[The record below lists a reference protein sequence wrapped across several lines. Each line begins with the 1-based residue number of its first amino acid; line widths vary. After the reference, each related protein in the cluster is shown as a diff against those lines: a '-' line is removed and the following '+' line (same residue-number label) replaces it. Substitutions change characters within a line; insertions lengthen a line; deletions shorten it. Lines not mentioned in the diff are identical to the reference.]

1 VAVTASIRDIKLF
14 VAAYEER
21 SFTAAAVREA
31 ATQSGVS
38 QHIAKLE
45 ALLKVKLFSRN
56 AGGLVA
62 TPAADAYYNRCVD
75 VLRVHESAHIALGG
89 YTRGLHGEINVGLMP
104 SMTRCV
110 LAPALA
116 RFIEQHPNVAVRI
129 LEGYSGILTKQVKAG
144 ELEFAIVPA
153 PAFSER
159 VGLKSRLLATT
170 PELLVTR
177 KSPSAKTSR
186 YVRLSE
192 LDPLKLVVPGRGNA
206 RRILLDAY
214 FASNGVR
221 VERVMELDAM
231 FGTLGVLSE
240 TDWAAVLPAVMM
252 SDPSDHKNFNI
263 RVISDPPLTLDLILI
278 EASRR
283 PMSRPAEVLLGL
295 IKEEMD
301 RLNRS
306 WSIGRPTTRGTARR
320 K

>member
-1 VAVTASIRDIKLF
+1 MATTASIRDIKFF

-56 AGGLVA
+56 AMGLVP
-62 TPAADAYYNRCVD
+62 TPAADAYYGRCAE
-75 VLRVHESAHIALGG
+75 VLRVHESAHTALGG
-89 YTRGLHGEINVGLMP
+89 FARGLHGEICVGLMP

-116 RFIEQHPNVAVRI
+116 KFVEQHPNVAVRVV
-129 LEGYSGILTKQVKAG
+129 EGYSGVLTKQVKAG

-153 PAFSER
+153 FPGI

-170 PELLVTR
+170 PELLVMR
-177 KSPSAKTSR
+177 RAASAKTSR
-186 YVRLSE
+186 NVRLSE
-192 LDPLKLVVPGRGNA
+192 LDSLKLVVPGRANA
-206 RRILLDAY
+206 RRTLLEAY

-221 VERVMELDAM
+221 VDQLMELDAM
-231 FGTLGVLSE
+231 FGTLGFLSQ
-240 TDWAAVLPAVMM
+240 TDWAAILPAIMM
-252 SDPSDHKNFNI
+252 SDPSDRRNFHI

-283 PMSRPAEVLLGL
+283 PMSRPSEVLLGL
-295 IKEEMD
+295 VKEEMD
-301 RLNRS
+301 RLNHP
-306 WSIGRPTTRGTARR
+306 WSTGRPTVRSAIARNR
-320 K
+320 

>member
-1 VAVTASIRDIKLF
+1 MAITASIRHIKLF

-56 AGGLVA
+56 AAGLAA
-62 TPAADAYYNRCVD
+62 TPAADAYYSRCVE
-75 VLRVHESAHIALGG
+75 VLRVHESAHTALGG
-89 YTRGLHGEINVGLMP
+89 YTRGLHGEICVGLMP

-116 RFIEQHPNVAVRI
+116 QFVEQHPNVAVRVV
-129 LEGYSGILTKQVKAG
+129 EGYSGVLTKQVKAG

-153 PAFSER
+153 YSET
-159 VGLKSRLLATT
+159 VGLRSRLLATT

-177 KSPSAKTSR
+177 RDLSTKTSR
-186 YVRLSE
+186 NVRLSE
-192 LDPLKLVVPGRGNA
+192 LGSLKLVVPGRGNA

-221 VERVMELDAM
+221 VDRVMELDAM
-231 FGTLGVLSE
+231 FGTLGLLSQ
-240 TDWAAVLPAVMM
+240 TDWAAILPAVMM

-283 PMSRPAEVLLGL
+283 PISRPAEVFLGL
-295 IKEEMD
+295 VKEEMD
-301 RLNRS
+301 RLNRL
-306 WSIGRPTTRGTARR
+306 WSIGRPTARSAIAR
-320 K
+320 KK

>member
-1 VAVTASIRDIKLF
+1 
-14 VAAYEER
+14 
-21 SFTAAAVREA
+21 
-31 ATQSGVS
+31 
-38 QHIAKLE
+38 
-45 ALLKVKLFSRN
+45 
-56 AGGLVA
+56 
-62 TPAADAYYNRCVD
+62 
-75 VLRVHESAHIALGG
+75 
-89 YTRGLHGEINVGLMP
+89 
-104 SMTRCV
+104 
-110 LAPALA
+110 
-116 RFIEQHPNVAVRI
+116 
-129 LEGYSGILTKQVKAG
+129 
-144 ELEFAIVPA
+144 
-153 PAFSER
+153 
-159 VGLKSRLLATT
+159 
-170 PELLVTR
+170 
-177 KSPSAKTSR
+177 
-186 YVRLSE
+186 

-306 WSIGRPTTRGTARR
+306 WSTGRPTTRGTARR

>member
-1 VAVTASIRDIKLF
+1 MSASIRDIRLF

-45 ALLKVKLFSRN
+45 AILKVKLFSRSV
-56 AGGLVA
+56 GGLA
-62 TPAADAYYNRCVD
+62 PTPAADAYYSRCVE
-75 VLRVHESAHIALGG
+75 VLRVHESAHTALGG
-89 YTRGLHGEINVGLMP
+89 YSRGLHGEIYVGLMP

-116 RFIEQHPNVAVRI
+116 NFIEQHPNVAVRVV
-129 LEGYSGILTKQVKAG
+129 EGYSGVLTRQVKAG

-153 PAFSER
+153 FSET

-177 KSPSAKTSR
+177 KSSSAKPSR
-186 YVRLSE
+186 NVRLSE

-206 RRILLDAY
+206 RRMLLDAY

-221 VERVMELDAM
+221 IERLMELDAM
-231 FGTLGVLSE
+231 LGTLGFLSE
-240 TDWAAVLPAVMM
+240 TDWAAILPAVMM
-252 SDPSDHKNFNI
+252 SDPSDHKHFNI
-263 RVISDPPLTLDLILI
+263 KLISEPPLTLDLILI

-295 IKEEMD
+295 IKDEMD

-306 WSIGRPTTRGTARR
+306 WSTWRPSGRSSAARR